1 MKTLIV
7 GLGNPILCDDGV
19 GIQVAHELATRVG
32 FPDVT
37 ITETSCS
44 GLDFID
50 ILTGYDKAI
59 IIDAII
65 TRKNSPGE
73 ILRLSIDDIN
83 TTLHSNS
90 PHDISLGEAIKLGQR
105 LGAVM
110 PEEIVI
116 YGIEVSNIDTFSE
129 TCTPIVEKAIPACV
143 SRILKELKR

>member
-7 GLGNPILCDDGV
+7 GLGNPILGDDGV
-19 GIQVAHELATRVG
+19 GIQVAHELATRVC

-37 ITETSCS
+37 ITETSRS
-44 GLDFID
+44 GLDFVD

-59 IIDAII
+59 IVDAII
-65 TRKNSPGE
+65 TRNNSPGE
-73 ILRLSIDDIN
+73 IFRLSIDDIN
-83 TTLHSNS
+83 TTLHSTS
-90 PHDISLGEAIKLGQR
+90 LHDISLGEALQLGQR

-129 TCTPIVEKAIPACV
+129 TCTPAVEKAIPECV